1 MQAPKGR
8 GGNAE
13 ISGTLPYDHTITQ
26 ALLAMIDRT
35 HEGADLLHMA
45 VLEIL
50 DLICAKSDVR
60 LLKHLVQ
67 RLIHEDPKVRET
79 CLQAVKVVVNGKGL
93 QFSGAAAAPRHKDVP
108 GKYDATVEACSS
120 FIADL
125 TAQQRACGKLQNQA
139 LEVEIA
145 LQKPGADK
153 VALKAELARLEEQ
166 IRNLKLPPD
175 EAAVLAGR
183 LQTVMDCMCSVV
195 PAGNESAIGC
205 VVSGIEKLHTTR
217 SFFCAL
223 RINRLTFSSRLPA
236 SRTILSTFACAPST
250 ICAQYLVQTTW
261 LPWPIWWRCSPART
275 HIRDGQQAKA

>member
-1 MQAPKGR
+1 MLDVQVDVQTSRGHKAALSLVPLLSDNDWHVALAASRGILRLETNRLTAEMQAPKGR

-26 ALLAMIDRT
+26 ALLAMIERT

-45 VLEIL
+45 VLDIL
-50 DLICAKSDVR
+50 DLICAKSDVQ

-67 RLIHEDPKVRET
+67 RLIHVDPKVRET

-93 QFSGAAAAPRHKDVP
+93 QFSGATGTAAAPRHKDGP
-108 GKYDATVEACSS
+108 GKYDAVVEACSS

-195 PAGNESAIGC
+195 PAGNASAIGC
-205 VVSGIEKLHTTR
+205 VVSGIENLHTK
-217 SFFCAL
+217 FL
-223 RINRLTFSSRLPA
+223 RPA
-236 SRTILSTFACAPST
+236 N
-250 ICAQYLVQTTW
+250 
-261 LPWPIWWRCSPART
+261 
-275 HIRDGQQAKA
+275 